1 MNRYVV
7 SIMYFDE
14 QTGSPN
20 TSLAIIMANTEQ
32 EAIGQAT
39 IDLFN
44 DSEANSILIKE
55 IKIIKI
61 DE

>member
-55 IKIIKI
+55 IKIINI